1 MRGHHGKLPDEINQ
15 PMIHESGEQEEII
28 DPEPPVCDIVM
39 EEREVT
45 AVTRQARLVPIQVV
59 QRFTTGPD
67 NDMVSNHILNQIE
80 EHMIKH
86 YGESEQ

>member
-1 MRGHHGKLPDEINQ
+1 MRGYHGKLPDEVGQ
-15 PMIHESGEQEEII
+15 PVNFEPDEQEDII
-28 DPEPPVCDIVM
+28 DPELPVCDMVM

-45 AVTRQARLVPIQVV
+45 AVTRQPRLVPIPAV
-59 QRFTTGPD
+59 QRFTTEPD
-67 NDMVSNHILNQIE
+67 IDVISNHILNQIE